1 MSATLTTHDTR
12 FDDPDSA
19 TIAKILAELDGDR
32 HVLVTL
38 GESDLTYLQVTGGGP
53 MGLALEF
60 QEGSLDQHY
69 RSTNPDLPLAL
80 VTDLFQRYA
89 RGDQSWREEVEWVH
103 VPYVP
108 HRVPWHSTWV
118 GYIVI
123 LGIVA
128 TLIWLWRGW

>member
-12 FDDPDSA
+12 FDDPDPA

-118 GYIVI
+118 GYIII